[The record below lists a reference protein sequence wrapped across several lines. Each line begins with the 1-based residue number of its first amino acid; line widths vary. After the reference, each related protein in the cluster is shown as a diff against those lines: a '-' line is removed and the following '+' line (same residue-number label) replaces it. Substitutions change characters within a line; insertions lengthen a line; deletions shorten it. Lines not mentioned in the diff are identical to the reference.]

1 MSEESYTTALSLL
14 RKVNP
19 QRLPQHLTN
28 VSRLNTAI
36 SEDLLSTVD
45 IPLAITQDPESGK
58 AFLCCDYNRDL
69 DSFRSPWSNKYY
81 PKLEDDEE
89 SPYPS
94 AQLRKLEVA
103 LNDGFDVYRDLYYEA
118 GGLSSVYLWDLDEE
132 DSDAGFAGVVLLKKV
147 NSDGGS
153 WDSIHVLEVEGGSGS
168 VEYKV
173 TSTVILEL
181 SNGDKQELKLNGN
194 LIRQN
199 SKKLDVDGNDLIL
212 SHVVN
217 IGSFVEEIESN
228 LRNLLKFVYF
238 DKTRDIIG
246 ELRSIGDL
254 NDVESEK
261 KKQEEVIKGISG
273 I

>member
-1 MSEESYTTALSLL
+1 
-14 RKVNP
+14 
-19 QRLPQHLTN
+19 
-28 VSRLNTAI
+28 
-36 SEDLLSTVD
+36 
-45 IPLAITQDPESGK
+45 
-58 AFLCCDYNRDL
+58 
-69 DSFRSPWSNKYY
+69 
-81 PKLEDDEE
+81 
-89 SPYPS
+89 
-94 AQLRKLEVA
+94 
-103 LNDGFDVYRDLYYEA
+103 
-118 GGLSSVYLWDLDEE
+118 
-132 DSDAGFAGVVLLKKV
+132 
-147 NSDGGS
+147 
-153 WDSIHVLEVEGGSGS
+153 
-168 VEYKV
+168 
-173 TSTVILEL
+173 VILEL